1 MIKTLEKFYFEI
13 LQKRAKKEDP
23 ETASQLIQFCK
34 EQNIDLETLRNPE
47 TKTLLNYKTIEEIS
61 INLREV
67 FKAVLYEIY
76 TKLNLK
82 DWDKILYKNKIKQI
96 KQAIVTSQI
105 TNLDEVQ
112 KVITIQEINTTR
124 NVLNSLNL
132 MNEEIE
138 LKLNSVETL
147 LIKEKQ
153 NSLINQLNNLI
164 KETNSINKL
173 TEIENTINQL
183 KQF

>member
-1 MIKTLEKFYFEI
+1 M
-13 LQKRAKKEDP
+13 
-23 ETASQLIQFCK
+23 
-34 EQNIDLETLRNPE
+34 
-47 TKTLLNYKTIEEIS
+47 
-61 INLREV
+61 
-67 FKAVLYEIY
+67 
-76 TKLNLK
+76 
-82 DWDKILYKNKIKQI
+82 
-96 KQAIVTSQI
+96 

-164 KETNSINKL
+164 KGINSINKL

-183 KQF
+183 KQS